1 MIQFNQFTLT
11 NGLKVIVHEDDST
24 PLVTINTLYKV
35 GTRDEDPNKT
45 GFAHLFEHLMFGGS
59 KHIENFDTPLEFAGG
74 ENNAF
79 TTNDIT
85 NYYITLPVSNLETAL
100 WLESDR
106 MLSLDFSQDNLD
118 NQKQVVIEEFKE
130 TCINQPYGDLWHHLS
145 ALAYKVH
152 SYQWP
157 TIGKDISHI
166 ETANL
171 DDVKQFYSRYYVP
184 NNAVIVIA
192 GGVQTKDVES
202 LIHKWFD
209 DIPAGQQVLRNIPQ
223 EPKQRE
229 ARFLEVIAD
238 VPVSCFY
245 KTYAMC
251 RRQDKE
257 YYATD
262 ILSDILGS
270 GDSSRLFQKLVK
282 ENKLCSAVN
291 CFVTGSLDAGLF
303 IIDTK
308 LNEGVHYSD
317 VERVIQSEID
327 KLIKDGIGTRELQ
340 KVKNQIE
347 SYSEYNDLDILNRAT
362 NLAFYEYMGN
372 VDLINDE
379 LKSFME
385 ISEEQIQEQARSLFV
400 KEQSCTLFYKSSQ
413 QNHAEEIK

>member
-24 PLVTINTLYKV
+24 PLVTVNTLYKV

-59 KHIENFDTPLEFAGG
+59 KHIENFDTPLEYAGG

-85 NYYITLPVSNLETAL
+85 NYYITLPANNLETAL

-184 NNAVIVIA
+184 NNTVIVIA
-192 GGVQTKDVES
+192 GGVKTIDVER
-202 LIHKWFD
+202 LINKWFA
-209 DIPAGQQVLRNIPQ
+209 DIPAGKQVLRNIPQ
-223 EPKQRE
+223 EPEQKE

-308 LNEGVHYSD
+308 LNEGVNYTE
-317 VERVIQSEID
+317 VELVIQSEID
-327 KLIKDGIGTRELQ
+327 KLIEDGIGTRELQ

-372 VDLINDE
+372 VNLINDE
-379 LKSFME
+379 LNSFME
-385 ISEEQIQEQARSLFV
+385 ISEEQIKEQAKSLFV
-400 KEQSCTLFYKSSQ
+400 KERSNTLFYKSSQ
-413 QNHAEEIK
+413 QNHAEAIK